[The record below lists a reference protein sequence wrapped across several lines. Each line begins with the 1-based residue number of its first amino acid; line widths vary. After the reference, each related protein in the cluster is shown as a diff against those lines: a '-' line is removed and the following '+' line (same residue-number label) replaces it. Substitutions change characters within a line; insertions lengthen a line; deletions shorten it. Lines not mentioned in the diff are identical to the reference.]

1 MLQRKDDLVDLL
13 IVWDQLIII
22 NITFNLNVLVRLWR
36 SQIDIVLFLLLF
48 DIIIKQLRSSQI
60 ILVNLSESI
69 VVTRGYDV
77 DLLLN

>member
-1 MLQRKDDLVDLL
+1 MLRRKDDLVDLL

-60 ILVNLSESI
+60 ILVDLSESI